1 MKPLGV
7 GIIGLHHLHPESY
20 VPLFEQMEET
30 RLVAVAELDAALLEG
45 FERKTGATGHS
56 DWRTLIARDD
66 VDLVV
71 IFLPHNACPE
81 AAISAAEAG
90 KHVLVEKPMAAT
102 SEGARRMAE
111 AARRNGVK
119 LSAPYAWRYHPVTKT
134 IRKLI
139 EEGVLGDI
147 VACEGRCAAGRPD
160 RYLLGNAPWIVEKAQ
175 SGGGPMHNLGVHW
188 IDLFRH
194 LLKDEVARVSGE
206 VVHTHPEMDIEDHAF
221 ALLRFEKGAVASL
234 DISYSV
240 PPAYPHG
247 RDLYIEIRGS
257 AGVLSWSPAWL
268 GETDELLICSD
279 AESYRDAPLRRMAI
293 QSEKVAGYGGVMG
306 LACLRDFVRAIAE
319 DRPPAVSPEDGIQAL
334 RVVEAIYRAAETR
347 SVVSVK
353 REA

>member
-7 GIIGLHHLHPESY
+7 GIIGLRHLHPESY
-20 VPLFEQMEET
+20 VPLFERIEET
-30 RLVAVAELDAALLEG
+30 QLVAVAESDAGLLEA
-45 FERKTGATGHS
+45 FERKTGAVGTE
-56 DWRTLIARDD
+56 DWRALIARDD

-71 IFLPHNACPE
+71 IFLPHRACPE
-81 AAISAAEAG
+81 AAIAAAEAG

-102 SEGARRMAE
+102 SEGVRRMAE
-111 AARRNGVK
+111 AARGNGVK

-139 EEGVLGDI
+139 EDRILGDI

-160 RYLLGNAPWIVEKAQ
+160 RYLLGNSPWIVEKFQ

-188 IDLFRH
+188 IDLFRY

-206 VVHTHPEMDIEDHAF
+206 VVQSHPEMDIEDHAF

-247 RDLYIEIRGS
+247 RDLYIEIRGTS
-257 AGVLSWSPAWL
+257 GVLSWSPAWL
-268 GETDELLICSD
+268 GETDELLVCSD
-279 AESYRDAPLRRMAI
+279 AEAYRDAPLRRMAI
-293 QSEKVAGYGGVMG
+293 QSEKVPGYGGVMG
-306 LACLRDFVRAIAE
+306 LAFLRDFVRAIAE
-319 DRPPAVSPEDGIQAL
+319 DRSPAVSPEDGIQAL
-334 RVVEAIYRAAETR
+334 NVVEAIYRAAETR
-347 SVVSVK
+347 NVVDVK
-353 REA
+353 RDA